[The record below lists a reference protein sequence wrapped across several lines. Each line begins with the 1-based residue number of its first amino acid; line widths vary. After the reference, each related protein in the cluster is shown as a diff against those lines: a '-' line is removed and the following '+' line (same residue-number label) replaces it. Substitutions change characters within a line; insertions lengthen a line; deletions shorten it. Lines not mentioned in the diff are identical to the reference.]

1 MIYNRLKFL
10 SILLLSANLIWAGN
24 EDRAGSAGA
33 TELLINPWANSS
45 AWGSAGISSVNG
57 LEAIFLNV
65 AGLAYSDKTEI
76 QFGRTN
82 WMGNISG
89 IGLNAAGM
97 AQKVGESG
105 VLGIS
110 FMNMN
115 YGDIQITTTELPE
128 GGVGTFNPSSMNFNL
143 AYAKKFSPSI
153 SGGLNLKVVSQ
164 SISNV
169 RAQGIGIDAGIRYVT
184 GDQENIKFAISLKN
198 VGPPMEFSGDG
209 LSIDMLNPSTSIS
222 IGMMQRV
229 SSYELPSQLNI
240 GTSYDFNF
248 NESNRLTIATT
259 FSANSFSRDQF
270 RGGLEYTMKSEKA
283 IFSLRGGFVFENS
296 LFDANEVATALSG
309 PSGGFS
315 FQFPFG
321 SSGDSKIGI
330 DYAYRQSV
338 LGGIHTVGGR
348 INIGE

>member
-10 SILLLSANLIWAGN
+10 SILLLSVNLIWAGN

-57 LEAIFLNV
+57 LESIFLNV
-65 AGLAYSDKTEI
+65 AGLAYADKTEI
-76 QFGRTN
+76 QFSRTN

-115 YGDIQITTTELPE
+115 YGDVQITTTELPE
-128 GGVGTFNPSSMNFNL
+128 GGVGTFNPSSMNFTL

-153 SGGLNLKVVSQ
+153 SGGLALKVVSQ

-169 RAQGIGIDAGIRYVT
+169 RAQGVGIDAGIRYVT

-229 SSYELPSQLNI
+229 SSFELPSQLNI

-248 NESNRLTIATT
+248 NESNKLTLATT
-259 FSANSFSRDQF
+259 FSANSFSRDQ
-270 RGGLEYTMKSEKA
+270 
-283 IFSLRGGFVFENS
+283 IRGGFVFENS

-321 SSGDSKIGI
+321 SGDSKIGV

>member
-259 FSANSFSRDQF
+259 FSANSFSRDQI

-321 SSGDSKIGI
+321 SGDSKIGI